1 MRLPRL
7 SFNSLFARVALIL
20 LINVVLVQAVAFGL
34 LNLEVEAFD
43 MGLRRLPERVAEI
56 VKQLDAAPAAECV
69 ATGAQQTSEEVTVTV
84 HDTSLPTD
92 IEGPGNGTR
101 FGMRESNPSRPITA
115 LNELSLYLKLHV
127 GEYLSG
133 PEHKIVILSNRGFF
147 RRDGEPPPR
156 DGFGA
161 PPGGGPPPGGPTGPG
176 GPGDPGGPRP
186 DFGPEGPQG
195 PQGGP
200 GPYTAPGQGEPE
212 PRAFHGGIHGP
223 EAYGH
228 VGVQLANGC
237 WAEIALH
244 GPPPAF
250 GWIRMLA
257 RIGGFGL
264 VIVLCSLW
272 FARSAARNLSQ
283 FSAAADAVGRSV
295 EAPLLPESGPREVR
309 LAAKAFNRMQ
319 ERLRRFVNDR
329 TQMLAAI
336 SHDLR
341 TPLTRLRL
349 RAEFVDDDT
358 QRAKMLGDIAEMEA
372 MISATLAFAR
382 DDAVREPRAP
392 QDLDQLLDQLAS
404 DLCDGGY
411 PVVYEPTE
419 PVVVTCSAG
428 GIRRALANLAEN
440 AVKYGGVARLS
451 LERDGDVV
459 TILIDDDGPGIAPE
473 LAEQVFQ
480 PFFRIE
486 GSRNRDTG
494 GVGLGLSVARTIIR
508 GHGGDIT
515 LGDRPEGGLRVTVT
529 LPA

>member
-1 MRLPRL
+1 MRLSLGRL

-20 LINVVLVQAVAFGL
+20 LINLILVQAVAFGL
-34 LNLEVEAFD
+34 LNLEIEAFD
-43 MGLRRLPERVAEI
+43 LGIRRLPERIAGI
-56 VKQLDAAPAAECV
+56 VKQLDDAPAEQCV
-69 ATGAQQTSEEVTVTV
+69 AAAVSQTSEEMTVTV
-84 HDTSLPTD
+84 HDTAMPSDIGLP
-92 IEGPGNGTR
+92 GASPR
-101 FGMRESNPSRPITA
+101 AGMRESSMARPM
-115 LNELSLYLKLHV
+115 LNELSLYLKLHI
-127 GEYLSG
+127 GEFLLG
-133 PEHKIVILSNRGFF
+133 PEHKVVVLSNRGLF
-147 RRDGEPPPR
+147 RLDAGPPPLPR
-156 DGFGA
+156 EGFGA
-161 PPGGGPPPGGPTGPG
+161 PSDDEPPPGGPHGPG
-176 GPGDPGGPRP
+176 GPGGPGGPRGSGYEP
-186 DFGPEGPQG
+186 
-195 PQGGP
+195 GGP
-200 GPYTAPGQGEPE
+200 PPPQPGAGPAEPE
-212 PRAFHGGIHGP
+212 PRAFRGGMRGP

-228 VGVQLANGC
+228 VGIQLLNGC
-237 WAEIALH
+237 WAEVALH

-250 GWIRMLA
+250 GWIRMLS

-264 VIVLCSLW
+264 VIILCSLW

-295 EAPLLPESGPREVR
+295 EAPLLPETGPREVR

-349 RAEFVDDDT
+349 RAEFVDDDA
-358 QRAKMLGDIAEMEA
+358 QRTKMLGDIAEMEA

-411 PVVYEPTE
+411 PVVYEPSGL
-419 PVVVTCSAG
+419 VIVSCSAG

-451 LERDGDVV
+451 LEPADDLV
-459 TILIDDDGPGIAPE
+459 TILIDDDGPGIPPE
-473 LAEQVFQ
+473 MAEQVFQ
-480 PFFRIE
+480 PFFRLE

-508 GHGGDIT
+508 GHGGDIA
-515 LGDRPEGGLRVTVT
+515 LRNRPEGGLRVTVT